1 MPRFASYWLQPCALT
16 KALSHGYVRIGG
28 TPSDFVIFESSSSP
42 YGKLTVHFGKEDLD
56 RINEIAENAG
66 WQVLFTLSVLRRRK
80 NGSWDP
86 SNPFRIVKYIAD
98 KGSKFGWELGNG
110 E

>member
-1 MPRFASYWLQPCALT
+1 M
-16 KALSHGYVRIGG
+16 
-28 TPSDFVIFESSSSP
+28 
-42 YGKLTVHFGKEDLD
+42 HFGKEDLD

-86 SNPFRIVKYIAD
+86 SNPFRIVN
-98 KGSKFGWELGNG
+98 SELFLASRSVS
-110 E
+110 